1 MPNFKIIQDVADQ
14 ARIKIYGSE
23 NAALITE
30 NGGYLSVTAPVG
42 GFSITAPVNG
52 LLVTA
57 SAEGLSVTGPAN
69 GLIVTAPAS
78 GLSVTAP
85 VNGLLVTAS
94 AEGLSV
100 TGPANGL
107 IVTAPASGLSVTA
120 PVNGLLVTASVEG
133 LSVTGPANG
142 LIVTAPSSGLSVTP
156 PTGGLLI
163 TSDGL
168 AVVSTLST
176 TDVTEAKTSLIDIA
190 GSPSETYTVLGVA
203 TYSFGLVNEAT
214 SDPNAQAI
222 VQLQLSPDGEV
233 WFSDSSAVTLSP
245 NTATGLVSGIFLKYA
260 RVYYAA
266 VNAASAVDLTIFFQ
280 GQSS

>member
-30 NGGYLSVTAPVG
+30 NGGYLSVTAPAG
-42 GFSITAPVNG
+42 GFSI
-52 LLVTA
+52 
-57 SAEGLSVTGPAN
+57 
-69 GLIVTAPAS
+69 
-78 GLSVTAP
+78 TAP

-176 TDVTEAKTSLIDIA
+176 TDVTEAKTGLIDIA

-214 SDPNAQAI
+214 SDPNAQAT
-222 VQLQLSPDGEV
+222 VQLQLSPDGVV

-245 NTATGLVSGIFLKYA
+245 NTAAGLVSGIFLKYA